1 MTTEQKDK
9 LIKDVIENIKTIYDP
24 EIPINIYDLGLIYKI
39 EIEEENNYTH
49 CMIDMT
55 LTAPGCSVADFLVE
69 QVRYTV
75 KSMDLI
81 DESHVS
87 LVFDPPW
94 ETSRISEE
102 GKDILAASGTI
113 I

>member
-1 MTTEQKDK
+1 MTKEAEEK
-9 LIKDVIENIKTIYDP
+9 LKEAVIENLKTVYDP
-24 EIPINIYDLGLIYKI
+24 EIPINLYDLGLIYDIKF
-39 EIEEENNYTH
+39 EEENNYTY
-49 CMIDMT
+49 CFIDMT
-55 LTAPGCSVADFLVE
+55 LTAPGCSVSDMLVE
-69 QVRYTV
+69 QVKFTV

-81 DESHVS
+81 DEAYVN

-94 ETSRISEE
+94 DIDKISEE